1 MKLTKSYIK
10 QLIRESLNEIER
22 QDPRED
28 PEGVYGVDPT
38 GEMGREAKYDEGE
51 AEENEVIR
59 ELEEILTSLMGVKK
73 KLELAQKKE
82 NK

>member
-1 MKLTKSYIK
+1 MKITKSYIK
-10 QLIRESLNEIER
+10 QLIREAIEDR
-22 QDPRED
+22 SIAGSRISGE
-28 PEGVYGVDPT
+28 EVYSD
-38 GEMGREAKYDEGE
+38 EERYKEGE

-59 ELEEILTSLMGVKK
+59 ELEDVISGLMNVKR

>member
-10 QLIRESLNEIER
+10 QLIREAIDDPSIAGSRMSGEEVY
-22 QDPRED
+22 QDEESYR
-28 PEGVYGVDPT
+28 
-38 GEMGREAKYDEGE
+38 EGE
-51 AEENEVIR
+51 AEENELIR
-59 ELEEILTSLMGVKK
+59 ELEDVITGLMNVKR